1 MAGICRSKLFKVL
14 AVAMVVSVLQTPSAQ
29 AQQCDK
35 NKTHTC
41 CSKYSRCPSGYFMV
55 SQCDT
60 SSSAT
65 SVPSTTLPDDDDD
78 DTFNSTDSSN
88 DTSTDSS
95 NDTSTESS
103 IDTSTDSS
111 NDTSTDAA
119 TSEASST
126 NDNGGTSSSSTPTV
140 YCRRCKDNCS
150 NCSDTV
156 CFTCED
162 NFSLMNGECVASSA
176 SVQFP
181 VAAVAGGVVGGV
193 VLIVVAV
200 VVIACVC
207 RRKRQ
212 DPAQSPTVDDN
223 PVTPGPSSGVESGVS
238 EGEHNLHM
246 SPDYENLGAKLK
258 DMPTLIQRGQD
269 NVLRYTRDPT
279 QPKQVIVP
287 EEHESTYANQATIK
301 LNQMAQAQVQ
311 EQQELQQ
318 LPTAPGPPRG
328 VQPSKKQ
335 KKKKKKKSLKAK
347 DQETAQVHPPP
358 EETSEEIYINAPST
372 GGGSWEHDE
381 GQIYENETSSPYVNL
396 GFQNKM

>member
-14 AVAMVVSVLQTPSAQ
+14 AVAMVVTVLQTPSAQ

-41 CSKYSRCPSGYFMV
+41 CSENSRCPSGYFMV

-78 DTFNSTDSSN
+78 DTFNSTDTSN

-156 CFTCED
+156 CFTCEAK
-162 NFSLMNGECVASSA
+162 FLLENGECVSSGASE
-176 SVQFP
+176 QFP

-193 VLIVVAV
+193 VLIVAAV

-212 DPAQSPTVDDN
+212 DPAQSPTVD
-223 PVTPGPSSGVESGVS
+223 TPDPSSVVESGVS

-246 SPDYENLGAKLK
+246 SPDYENMGTKLK
-258 DMPTLIQRGQD
+258 DMPTQILRGQD
-269 NVLRYTRDPT
+269 NVLRYTKDPT

-301 LNQMAQAQVQ
+301 LNQMAQAQSQ

-335 KKKKKKKSLKAK
+335 KKKKKKSLKAK

-358 EETSEEIYINAPST
+358 EETSEEIYVNGPST
-372 GGGSWEHDE
+372 GGGSREHDE
-381 GQIYENETSSPYVNL
+381 EQIYENETSSPYVNL